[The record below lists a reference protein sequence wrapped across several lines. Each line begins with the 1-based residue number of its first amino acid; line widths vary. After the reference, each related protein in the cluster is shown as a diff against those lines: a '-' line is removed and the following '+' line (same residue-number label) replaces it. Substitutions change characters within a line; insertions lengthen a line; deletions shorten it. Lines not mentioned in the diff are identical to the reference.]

1 MDQHLR
7 AKRTYYRLT
16 TVFAK
21 VFRYLPDIRSQMFF
35 TRQDKILPDWI
46 KRVNLVQNKNQTN
59 VHVCCQLYLLYF
71 KYSSNGKG
79 GSSLEFWIFGSKK
92 ASFTFENR
100 LKIILW
106 WSDSYMKTISRSGN
120 FYYTPQTSPVYQC
133 STYCSVK
140 EGWQLASTP
149 RNSDFF
155 SPSVNCIQILSRY
168 RAQSRQ

>member
-21 VFRYLPDIRSQMFF
+21 VFRYLPDIWSQMFF

-71 KYSSNGKG
+71 KYSSYGRGVWSSVLNFWFQEGKFH
-79 GSSLEFWIFGSKK
+79 LWKQVKNHFMMVRLIH
-92 ASFTFENR
+92 ENYIQKWK
-100 LKIILW
+100 LLLHP
-106 WSDSYMKTISRSGN
+106 
-120 FYYTPQTSPVYQC
+120 PQTSPVYQC

-149 RNSDFF
+149 RNPDFF